1 MKKIANFITRNSRMI
16 VIFSLLLLIPSFIG
30 YKNTRVNYNL
40 LIYLPSDIETMKG
53 QDILTDD
60 FELGTFAFIIVPSN
74 FAKEILSL
82 EDNLSKWNVSE
93 YNDKINKLNTLIQTN
108 DKTISNLLEKTGM
121 DYETLSNIY
130 LDGTDEQKALVKHS
144 YELIT
149 LLKTNNESITELLQM
164 IMKTTNDTKNLLSN
178 IKALRSETGKLED
191 NIISIDS
198 NMEILLKRHCVLNNN
213 SKLYLDGINNLA
225 NGILKFNNE
234 GVTELSKYVLKVN
247 SYSERVENLVKLSK
261 NYHGFASGNAD
272 NTSFVFVIKK

>member
-1 MKKIANFITRNSRMI
+1 
-16 VIFSLLLLIPSFIG
+16 
-30 YKNTRVNYNL
+30 
-40 LIYLPSDIETMKG
+40 
-53 QDILTDD
+53 
-60 FELGTFAFIIVPSN
+60 
-74 FAKEILSL
+74 
-82 EDNLSKWNVSE
+82 
-93 YNDKINKLNTLIQTN
+93 
-108 DKTISNLLEKTGM
+108 M

-130 LDGTDEQKALVKHS
+130 FNGTYEQKALVKDS

-149 LLKTNNESITELLQM
+149 LLKTNNEFITELLQM

-191 NIISIDS
+191 IIISIDS

-225 NGILKFNNE
+225 NGISKFNNE
-234 GVTELSKYVLKVN
+234 GVTELSKYVSKVN

>member
-1 MKKIANFITRNSRMI
+1 M
-16 VIFSLLLLIPSFIG
+16 
-30 YKNTRVNYNL
+30 
-40 LIYLPSDIETMKG
+40 
-53 QDILTDD
+53 
-60 FELGTFAFIIVPSN
+60 
-74 FAKEILSL
+74 
-82 EDNLSKWNVSE
+82 EDNLSKLNASE
-93 YNDKINKLNTLIQTN
+93 YKDKINKLNTLIQTN

-121 DYETLSNIY
+121 DYETLSNIS
-130 LDGTDEQKALVKHS
+130 LDVTDEEKALVKDS

-225 NGILKFNNE
+225 NGISKFNNE
-234 GVTELSKYVLKVN
+234 GVTELSKYVSKVN

>member
-1 MKKIANFITRNSRMI
+1 M
-16 VIFSLLLLIPSFIG
+16 
-30 YKNTRVNYNL
+30 
-40 LIYLPSDIETMKG
+40 
-53 QDILTDD
+53 
-60 FELGTFAFIIVPSN
+60 
-74 FAKEILSL
+74 
-82 EDNLSKWNVSE
+82 EDNLSKLNASE
-93 YNDKINKLNTLIQTN
+93 YKDKINKLNTLIQTN

-121 DYETLSNIY
+121 DYETLSNIS
-130 LDGTDEQKALVKHS
+130 LDVTDEEKALVKDS

-149 LLKTNNESITELLQM
+149 LL
-164 IMKTTNDTKNLLSN
+164 KTTNDTKNLLSN

-198 NMEILLKRHCVLNNN
+198 NMEIFLKRHCVVNNN

>member
-1 MKKIANFITRNSRMI
+1 
-16 VIFSLLLLIPSFIG
+16 
-30 YKNTRVNYNL
+30 
-40 LIYLPSDIETMKG
+40 
-53 QDILTDD
+53 
-60 FELGTFAFIIVPSN
+60 
-74 FAKEILSL
+74 
-82 EDNLSKWNVSE
+82 
-93 YNDKINKLNTLIQTN
+93 
-108 DKTISNLLEKTGM
+108 M
-121 DYETLSNIY
+121 DYETLSNIS
-130 LDGTDEQKALVKHS
+130 LDVTDEEKALVKDS

-198 NMEILLKRHCVLNNN
+198 NMEIFLKRHCVLNNN

-225 NGILKFNNE
+225 NGISKFNNE
-234 GVTELSKYVLKVN
+234 GVTELSKYVSKVN